1 MSTYIYRRG
10 SIFWALTLIAV
21 GVIFL
26 WQNFNPAIHP
36 WQVIAK
42 FWPVV
47 IIFWGLSKLV
57 DYVQAQAHPET
68 VPPPLFTAGEVV
80 LLVLILALGTLLS
93 KIVLRPWQQWP
104 ASMGIDMDNEGFAGL
119 FMNSYTY
126 TQTFSL
132 PAHPQP
138 HILIVDRRGDV
149 EVHAADQATV
159 DAVVKK
165 TIGAPNEDDARK
177 LSDQVKVEIVEE
189 AGRYLVQT
197 NLDSLPGGGHNVRLD
212 YTLRVP
218 YATSAEVT
226 AEHGDVIIDGLKAEQ
241 TVTVRHGDTHITNV
255 QGLVRITKGS
265 GMTEVRDLKGSVEIA
280 GRGSDVDIAGVT
292 GTASVNGEFSGD
304 MQFRNISQTLQF
316 KSSRTDM
323 TAQKL
328 TGLLSMEVGSLELNG
343 IDGPFEISTRQKDIT
358 LTDFKHSVKITDTNG
373 DVELRTSSPP
383 THPIEV
389 DLKKGEVE
397 LSLPSKSSFQI
408 DAASRHGEVESDFS
422 GPGLK
427 VVKEGD
433 NPSISGTVGKGG
445 PPIRI
450 DTEYGT
456 VRLLYTGA
464 HPPTPSTSP
473 HPSDGDEKRAW
484 NAPLRQHPFWGTVGR
499 AVSCVS
505 LAQAGRNAW
514 EVART
519 LEAHQLQVLLATGHP
534 TATQA
539 APVWR
544 RVSLE
549 AQDHVHVT

>member
-1 MSTYIYRRG
+1 MSIYGYRRG

-21 GVIFL
+21 GAIFL
-26 WQNFNPAIHP
+26 WQNFNPSIHP

-42 FWPVV
+42 FWPIL

-57 DYVQAQAHPET
+57 DYIQAQAHPET
-68 VPPPLFTAGEVV
+68 VPPPLFTASEVV
-80 LLVLILALGTLLS
+80 LLVLILVLGTLIS

-104 ASMGIDMDNEGFAGL
+104 ASMGVDMDNEGFAGL

-126 TQTFSL
+126 TQTFSHE
-132 PAHPQP
+132 AHPQP
-138 HILIVDRRGDV
+138 HILVVDRRGDV

-165 TIGAPNEDDARK
+165 TIWAPNEGDARK
-177 LSDQVKVEIVEE
+177 LSDQVKIEIVEE

-218 YATSAEVT
+218 YATSTEVT
-226 AEHGDVIIDGLKAEQ
+226 AEHGDVILDGLKAEQ
-241 TVTVRHGDTHITNV
+241 AVTARHGDAHITNV
-255 QGLVRITKGS
+255 EGLVHVAKGS
-265 GMTEVRDLKGSVEIA
+265 GTTEVRDLKGSVEVE
-280 GRGSDVDIAGVT
+280 GRGSDVDISGVT

-304 MQFRNISQTLQF
+304 MQFRDIGQTLHF
-316 KSSRTDM
+316 KSSRTEM

-328 TGLLSMEVGSLELNG
+328 TGRLNMEVGSLELNG

-373 DVELRTSSPP
+373 DVELRTSTPP

-389 DLKKGEVE
+389 DLKKGEIE
-397 LSLPSKSSFQI
+397 LSLPATSSFQI

-433 NPSISGTVGKGG
+433 NPTISGTVGKGG
-445 PPIRI
+445 PPIRL

-456 VRLLYTGA
+456 VRLAA
-464 HPPTPSTSP
+464 HGIPPDRRPQPHRIPPPGTRSEHGTRLRITAPS
-473 HPSDGDEKRAW
+473 RV
-484 NAPLRQHPFWGTVGR
+484 LR
-499 AVSCVS
+499 
-505 LAQAGRNAW
+505 AGR
-514 EVART
+514 
-519 LEAHQLQVLLATGHP
+519 LVLSR
-534 TATQA
+534 
-539 APVWR
+539 WR
-544 RVSLE
+544 DWLSGSGASRR
-549 AQDHVHVT
+549 